1 MKQIFAALLTLI
13 VSPAL
18 ADFTQTPM
26 APPSQDVIDRALDDP
41 DCFLPE
47 TFDVLDMTDTTTL
60 DANTRI
66 HIVPCQVAAYNV
78 ISKIIIER
86 RDDEGATST
95 YDLQSFADYSSLY
108 GWTASDTLTNAF
120 IIPDSGHLAHFHK
133 GRGVGDCG
141 STGSWE
147 WTGYLFAMVEYRVH
161 EACDQSLMPDAW
173 PIVYQRTSAP
183 EPAMSPDPVIDE
195 EDPSTVAADCSQA
208 PFCEDRRYFK
218 DFLVSCRQPRSDGS
232 RFCSANAY
240 VHDTEAPAGYDY
252 QLRVSRERRDAPL
265 RISLIAVFE
274 MMDRS
279 KPMSISVDEERI
291 AFLEPDKIETPESI
305 NDYFVGPQDVTD
317 RLIDAMRAG
326 SDISFTYRS
335 ESGKS
340 VNVPFSLS
348 GLTASLLWMQENA
361 GN

>member
-1 MKQIFAALLTLI
+1 MKYLIAALVAFFTTP
-13 VSPAL
+13 SL
-18 ADFTQTPM
+18 ADFTQKPA
-26 APPSQDVIDRALDDP
+26 APVPQSILDQFLQDP

-47 TFDVLDMTDTTTL
+47 GLDVHEMTATTTL

-66 HIVPCQVAAYNV
+66 HIVPCQMAAYNV
-78 ISKIIIER
+78 MSKIIIER
-86 RDDEGATST
+86 RDDEGASST

-120 IIPDSGHLAHFHK
+120 VIPDNGHLAHFHK

-173 PIVYQRTSAP
+173 PIVYQRASKPESA
-183 EPAMSPDPVIDE
+183 MTPDAVIDVE
-195 EDPSTVAADCSQA
+195 EPSTVTADCSQA

-218 DFLVSCRQPRSDGS
+218 DFLVSCRQPRDDGS
-232 RFCSANAY
+232 RFCSANGY

-252 QLRVSRERRDAPL
+252 QLRVSRERRGAPL
-265 RISLIAVFE
+265 RLSLIAVFE

-279 KPMSISVDEERI
+279 KPMSISVDGKRI
-291 AFLEPDKIETPESI
+291 AFLEPNEIETPESI
-305 NDYFVGPQDVTD
+305 NDYFVGPQEKTD
-317 RLIDAMRAG
+317 RLVDAMRAG
-326 SDISFTYRS
+326 SDITFTYRS
-335 ESGKS
+335 EQGQN
-340 VNVPFSLS
+340 VTVPFSLS